1 LVVLESVID
10 ENFNRCCDDLAP
22 GNCDAF
28 IASDDF
34 TQQVLLHPQVAG
46 VARALL
52 GEDFLVPRG
61 GHHHFFKEQH
71 LGQTWHSDGLSGSGY
86 DVFELQCYYYPHSV
100 ELADGPTMVLPG
112 SHCRAVDREA
122 IAHYGDI
129 LGQVSLTVP
138 AGTVVLTRYGI
149 WHKAG
154 PKTNDRARSM
164 IKFSYHRT
172 AAPQRDWLCD
182 AAEIPAYHDA
192 AHHPDLPAK
201 EVRNDDELA
210 VPGAER
216 MDDSVGERDRE
227 AQEERAEVVAPFD
240 GAHVRRDLGVRAALE
255 VDDVPGE
262 RRERAGVLLDDLHRR
277 CLGRGLR
284 HRGRRGEDE
293 RQQPGGRRHE
303 QCGHA
308 RDSPASGPID
318 RHGFILRT

>member
-1 LVVLESVID
+1 MSPIKPTLDDDGVMDFVASGLVVLESVID

-28 IASDDF
+28 IASDDY

-46 VARALL
+46 VARSLL
-52 GEDFLVPRG
+52 GEEFLVPRG
-61 GHHHFFKEQH
+61 GHHHFFKEPH

-100 ELADGPTMVLPG
+100 ALADGPTMVLPG

-182 AAEIPAYHDA
+182 AAEIPAY
-192 AHHPDLPAK
+192 
-201 EVRNDDELA
+201 
-210 VPGAER
+210 
-216 MDDSVGERDRE
+216 RDRPRLPY
-227 AQEERAEVVAPFD
+227 ATEVESYRD
-240 GAHVRRDLGVRAALE
+240 RVRRIRTWNWLCGIDQEVALRW
-255 VDDVPGE
+255 E
-262 RRERAGVLLDDLHRR
+262 RS
-277 CLGRGLR
+277 
-284 HRGRRGEDE
+284 
-293 RQQPGGRRHE
+293 QPVSELIKEGT
-303 QCGHA
+303 
-308 RDSPASGPID
+308 P
-318 RHGFILRT
+318 